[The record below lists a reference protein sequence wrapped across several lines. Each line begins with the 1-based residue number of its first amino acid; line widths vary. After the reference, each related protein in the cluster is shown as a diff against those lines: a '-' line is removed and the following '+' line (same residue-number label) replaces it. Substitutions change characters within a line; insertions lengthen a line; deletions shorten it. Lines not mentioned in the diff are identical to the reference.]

1 MVKSHRGGDTHFLSA
16 QEIITAAA
24 YQNLFPNKCKHT
36 DEGVFGSKFVTIC
49 VSGNKDNEVH
59 MEGYQV
65 ACELVPV
72 FSVTALILGL
82 KPVHGLGQGRHSG
95 TDQRCPG
102 TCLRDRKH

>member
-1 MVKSHRGGDTHFLSA
+1 MVKSHRGADTHFLSA

-24 YQNLFPNKCKHT
+24 HQNLNPNKCKQA

-65 ACELVPV
+65 TTETKPSCRTPYGTIVSRSPT
-72 FSVTALILGL
+72 SVWL
-82 KPVHGLGQGRHSG
+82 
-95 TDQRCPG
+95 
-102 TCLRDRKH
+102 